1 MLIHRT
7 VFFTRVY
14 AHEYVGIEI
23 LAGIFQVE
31 VKKRAWYFTFAERI
45 PPLIFA
51 RILRISSSKREF
63 LQVQNFIKYVISLYH
78 LNPLS
83 LSFFLYIK

>member
-31 VKKRAWYFTFAERI
+31 VKKRAWYFTFLRNAF
-45 PPLIFA
+45 PL
-51 RILRISSSKREF
+51 
-63 LQVQNFIKYVISLYH
+63 
-78 LNPLS
+78 LS
-83 LSFFLYIK
+83 LLEYCESPRNENFYKCKIS